1 MRRTRTDFDSARWV
15 EGLRSLAERNP
26 VEFPP
31 ELVPPHFKH
40 SAVLIVFWP
49 EDESLRVLLTRRS
62 SRMSRHA
69 GEVAFPGGLLEEG
82 ETPKEAALREAQ
94 EEVGLDPGTIEVVG
108 RLDDAWSGAGSHMVP
123 FVALAERR
131 PSLVPSPA
139 EVDEILTPDV
149 RELLRPEAR
158 SWDVVERQ
166 GVQYRN
172 DVIEFDGGSTY
183 GLTTDILLETLERAQ
198 GEPSVRGYIRLGQLV
213 IYHHE

>member
-15 EGLRSLAERNP
+15 EGLRSLAERKP

-31 ELVPPHFKH
+31 ELIPPHFKH

-82 ETPKEAALREAQ
+82 ETPKEAALRESQ
-94 EEVGLDPGTIEVVG
+94 EEVGLDPGAIEVVG

-139 EVDEILTPDV
+139 EVEEILTPDV

>member
-1 MRRTRTDFDSARWV
+1 MRRTRPEFDSARWI
-15 EGLRSLAERNP
+15 EGLRSLAERHP
-26 VEFPP
+26 VQFPQ

-49 EDESLRVLLTRRS
+49 EDGSLRVLLTRRS

-69 GEVAFPGGLLEEG
+69 GEIAFPGGLLEEG

-166 GVQYRN
+166 EVQYRN

-183 GLTTDILLETLERAQ
+183 GLTTDILLETLEHAQ

>member
-1 MRRTRTDFDSARWV
+1 MQRTRTDFDSEAWI
-15 EGLRSLAERNP
+15 EGLRSLAERKP